1 MAALEQ
7 MKADENVMKL
17 AEDQKRQ
24 KEQLHA
30 KIIQLQKQVDMK
42 QELELEIQQLKGS
55 LTVLKHMEDDKDAE
69 ILNKVDTL
77 QKNLRDKEQS
87 LQDLDAL
94 NQTLIIKKRESNDE
108 LQEARQALVDAIK
121 ELQSHGNIRL
131 KRMGELD
138 TRPFLEAMKQ
148 RYNEEDAEERA
159 SELCSLWKEYL
170 KDPDWHP
177 FKVIMVEGKEK
188 VCLC

>member
-30 KIIQLQKQVDMK
+30 KIIQLQKQVDIK

-121 ELQSHGNIRL
+121 ELQSHGNIRF